1 MLKPSD
7 LSIDQVR
14 AYKDILTKKIL
25 CNCSGCGF
33 GKTITALTAFV
44 VLKRKFPDTVALI
57 VSNSEG
63 VKNAWTKEHHN
74 WTHTKHLN
82 VVVLIGTP
90 VVRLKKL
97 KDSADAYVITYNN
110 LKWLLDNNIHDFN
123 FIIADEAECL
133 KGSSSQWRKTLTK
146 IAPNARYKY
155 LLSATPKPR
164 EEDDYWGLC
173 KYMDGGKR
181 LGETISDFR
190 HKYMRSYS
198 LERRVLWKM
207 RNSSKP
213 IIEDKIKDIFIN
225 YNMSEAA
232 TIPIKTISC
241 YANLSRT
248 SQEKYDLL
256 EKEQCI
262 NSIVNDGKRKPLT
275 SLTVSGKLNQLS
287 SGFLYVDE
295 KLRIDVDTL
304 RNATNLK
311 SLVREGK
318 KQYAADVFTDRID
331 AFAKLLIRIK
341 QRHGD
346 QNLCICYNFKHEL
359 EQLKRL
365 LPAGISDKEDN
376 IEDRWNE
383 GTIKYLFL
391 QYSRSAKALNLQKG
405 GFIMAFYSLTFKW
418 GDNYQIIRRLA
429 RQGQS
434 AKVVYAYR
442 LYMRN
447 TIDEMKTKRL
457 DERFKGHAR
466 FQKLIRSKHS
476 EIEL

>member
-1 MLKPSD
+1 MLRPSD
-7 LSIDQVR
+7 LSVDQVK
-14 AYKDILTKKIL
+14 AYKDILRKKIL

-33 GKTITALTAFV
+33 GKTITALTAFT
-44 VLKRKFPDTVALI
+44 VLKRKFPETIALI

-74 WTHTKHLN
+74 WTHTSHLEI
-82 VVVLIGTP
+82 VVLTGTP
-90 VVRLKKL
+90 VDRILKL
-97 KDSADAYVITYNN
+97 NHSADAYVITYNN
-110 LKWLLDNNIHDFN
+110 LKWLLDNNKHKFD

-133 KGSSSQWRKTLTK
+133 KGSSSKWRETLIK
-146 IAPNARYKY
+146 IAPKARYKY

-181 LGETISDFR
+181 LGETITDFR
-190 HKYMRSYS
+190 HQYMQSYS

-207 RNSSKP
+207 RATSVP
-213 IIEDKIKDIFIN
+213 IIEAKIKDIFIN

-232 TIPIKTISC
+232 KIPIKTISC
-241 YANLSRT
+241 YASLKPSSR
-248 SQEKYDLL
+248 EKYDTL

-262 NSIVNDGKRKPLT
+262 NSVIKDEERKPLT

-295 KLRIDVDTL
+295 KLRIDAATL
-304 RNATNLK
+304 RNTTNLT
-311 SLVREGK
+311 SLVRKGK
-318 KQYAADVFTDRID
+318 KQYAVDVFTDRID
-331 AFAKLLIRIK
+331 AFTKLLRQIK
-341 QRHGD
+341 KRHGD
-346 QNLCICYNFKHEL
+346 QDLCICYNFKHEL
-359 EQLKRL
+359 EQLKKL
-365 LPAGISDKEDN
+365 LPDGISDKEDD
-376 IEDRWNE
+376 IEDRWNRGE
-383 GTIKYLFL
+383 IKYLFL

-429 RQGQS
+429 RQGQL

-442 LYMRN
+442 LYMRD

-457 DERFKGHAR
+457 NERFKGHSR
-466 FQKLIRSKHS
+466 FQKLIRSKYE